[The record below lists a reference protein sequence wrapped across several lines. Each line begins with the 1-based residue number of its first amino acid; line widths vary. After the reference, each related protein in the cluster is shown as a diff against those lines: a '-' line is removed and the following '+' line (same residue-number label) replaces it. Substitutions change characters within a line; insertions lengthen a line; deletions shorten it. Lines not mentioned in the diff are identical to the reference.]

1 MVLIPISL
9 KVLKHVTIYF
19 GSGYMAPEY
28 AIEGLFSVKSDS
40 YSFGVLL
47 LEIVSG
53 KKIRQFYNS
62 KDNLNLLGHAWKL
75 FDDGKFL
82 DLVDEAISGSCNSSE
97 VLRAVHIGLLCVQP
111 YPQDRPNMTY
121 VVSMLD
127 GENELPKPKQP
138 GFFTDNRVQQGSE
151 YPSHNSESSLTINEL
166 SITVLEPR

>member
-1 MVLIPISL
+1 
-9 KVLKHVTIYF
+9 
-19 GSGYMAPEY
+19 MAPEY

-75 FDDGKFL
+75 FDEGKFL
-82 DLVDEAISGSCNSSE
+82 DLIDEAISGSCNPSE
-97 VLRAVHIGLLCVQP
+97 VLRAIHIGLLCVQP

-127 GENELPKPKQP
+127 SENELPKPKQP
-138 GFFTDNRVQQGSE
+138 GFFTDNGVQQGSE
-151 YPSHNSESSLTINEL
+151 FPSHNSETSLTINEL